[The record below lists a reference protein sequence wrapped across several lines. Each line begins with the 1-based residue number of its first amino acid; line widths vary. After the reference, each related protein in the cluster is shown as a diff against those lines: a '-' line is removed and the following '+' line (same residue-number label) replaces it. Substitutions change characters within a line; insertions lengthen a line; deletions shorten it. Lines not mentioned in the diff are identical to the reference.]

1 MNCNLFANISLHLT
15 IGIFTTRET
24 LGAFPC
30 LEIKFVLQRAIGFFL
45 IQVYIPS
52 ILIVILSWV
61 SFWINLDAIPARVSL
76 GLLTVLTMTTQ
87 STSANNSLP
96 KVSYIKGI
104 DVWMSS
110 CLIFVFIAL
119 LEFAFVN
126 AISRRKINRQS
137 RMAYIRCVCRN
148 ARDFT
153 RRLPN
158 KKKKNTNGTVEEVR
172 RAVVHSCVFPLAF
185 NHSPSHTHTNAH
197 THA

>member
-1 MNCNLFANISLHLT
+1 M
-15 IGIFTTRET
+15 
-24 LGAFPC
+24 
-30 LEIKFVLQRAIGFFL
+30 LQRAIGFFL

-87 STSANNSLP
+87 STSANQSLP

-104 DVWMSS
+104 DVWMSV

-126 AISRRKINRQS
+126 AISRSKS
-137 RMAYIRCVCRN
+137 G
-148 ARDFT
+148 
-153 RRLPN
+153 P
-158 KKKKNTNGTVEEVR
+158 GR
-172 RAVVHSCVFPLAF
+172 RAVLKRFCTMATQCRIPVSEHKRRPVGTAEEVMG
-185 NHSPSHTHTNAH
+185 NRTTHTVRRYGGDSVRD
-197 THA
+197 

>member
-1 MNCNLFANISLHLT
+1 M
-15 IGIFTTRET
+15 
-24 LGAFPC
+24 
-30 LEIKFVLQRAIGFFL
+30 QRAIGFFL

-87 STSANNSLP
+87 STSANQSLP

-104 DVWMSS
+104 DVWMSV

-126 AISRRKINRQS
+126 AISRSKSGPGRRAFLRRMCNVATQWRTPANSRKRRPIG
-137 RMAYIRCVCRN
+137 N
-148 ARDFT
+148 AEEVIEHKFQFT
-153 RRLPN
+153 RSSLTFYR
-158 KKKKNTNGTVEEVR
+158 TIR
-172 RAVVHSCVFPLAF
+172 
-185 NHSPSHTHTNAH
+185 
-197 THA
+197 